1 MMSQET
7 KELTLGQKQRYN
19 RHLILDG
26 FGKEGQLRLLNAKVL
41 VVGAGG
47 LGSPV
52 LMYLAA
58 AGVGTLGIVDG
69 DVVSISNLQRQII
82 HGTPDLDVP
91 KVDSAE
97 KRIHEIDP
105 EVKVEKYNTYLT
117 EDNVLDIVRDYDF
130 VLECSDNFSTKYLV
144 NDACIRLGKAFC
156 IGGITRYS
164 GQVMVHTPGTACYR
178 CLFPEPPAEEDVEP
192 GSKVGVLGCIAGML
206 GTVQATEAVKYLAR
220 VGEGLT
226 NALLTFDALS
236 MQWMRLDFC
245 KNDSCSCCSKKINEK

>member
-1 MMSQET
+1 MSREVR
-7 KELTLGQKQRYN
+7 ELTSQQLQRFD

-26 FGKEGQLRLLNAKVL
+26 FGKEGQLRILNAKVL

-69 DVVSISNLQRQII
+69 DVVSISNLQRQVI
-82 HGTPDLDVP
+82 HGTPDLDRP

-97 KRIHEIDP
+97 ERIREIYP
-105 EVKVEKYNTYLT
+105 EVKVEKYSTYLT
-117 EDNVLDIVRDYDF
+117 EDNILDIIRDYDF
-130 VLECSDNFSTKYLV
+130 ILECSDNFSTKFLV
-144 NDACIRLGKAFC
+144 NDACVKLGKSFC

-164 GQVMVHTPGTACYR
+164 GQVMVHVPGTACYR
-178 CLFPEPPAEEDVEP
+178 CLFPEPPAEEDIEP

-206 GTVQATEAVKYLAR
+206 GTVQATEAVKYLAG
-220 VGEGLT
+220 VGENLT
-226 NALLTFDALS
+226 NALLTFDALT
-236 MQWMRLDFC
+236 MQWMRLDFAR
-245 KNDSCSCCSKKINEK
+245 NESCACCG